1 MCDHRSNHMIE
12 ANLDLRLKIQRSM
25 QTWCFGASLER
36 MSVTAKMNPLLRVHL
51 FGNWKHGLAQRKSPC
66 LRSARSMWLTC
77 FSLIR
82 IDPAIPQSVAFVG
95 WIFACW
101 LCGHVFKCCK
111 HVAMHFIVNVENL
124 IQVMALM
131 RSFFH
136 FSPFCMS
143 GVCWRYPHR
152 NRQDNVK
159 FLTTLECLGGYQ
171 CIRMSLVVSVLSNL
185 PQAAFQ
191 EFSDRIHADH
201 RWIWAQLRY
210 CDNSDCDKWWQPFY
224 WLKF

>member
-1 MCDHRSNHMIE
+1 MF
-12 ANLDLRLKIQRSM
+12 
-25 QTWCFGASLER
+25 WCKFGEDVCNSQDEP
-36 MSVTAKMNPLLRVHL
+36 VTACSFVWKLEARVGSEKVSMFAKRTFNVTNL
-51 FGNWKHGLAQRKSPC
+51 FFLDSDWSGHSSKC
-66 LRSARSMWLTC
+66 
-77 FSLIR
+77 
-82 IDPAIPQSVAFVG
+82 AFVG